1 MKNHLKRIASPKT
14 WFINRKQNVFI
25 LRPNAGGHPLE
36 QGMALGVIL
45 RDFLKLASTMH
56 EIHGLLQL
64 KEVLVDGK
72 RQKDHRSMVGLF
84 DVIAI
89 PELKSYNRLVFD
101 QKGRIIVIEIPVSES
116 NMKISKIVNKSAL
129 SGGKIQFNL
138 YDGKNIISTQKAK
151 VGDSLVLNLSKLEIK
166 KVLPLQVG
174 VSVFL
179 TKGKYAGSMGIL
191 KEIKGTQATYH
202 SNGKD
207 VETAKEYLFV
217 VGEKKPEMHISAEKS
232 SEKNKEKALNV

>member
-14 WFINRKQNVFI
+14 WIIDRKQNVFI

-36 QGMALGVIL
+36 QGMALGVVL
-45 RDFLKLASTMH
+45 RDLLNLASTMH

-84 DVIAI
+84 DVIAV
-89 PELKSYNRLVFD
+89 PELKSYSRLVLD
-101 QKGRIIVIEIPVSES
+101 LKGRLVLAEIPASES

-129 SGGKIQFNL
+129 PGGKIQFNL

-151 VGDSLVLNLSKLEIK
+151 VGDSLVLGLPKLEVK

-174 VSVFL
+174 ASVFL
-179 TKGKYAGSMGIL
+179 TKGKYGGSMGTL
-191 KEIKGTQATYH
+191 KEIKGTQATYT
-202 SNGKD
+202 SNGQN

-217 VGEKKPEMHISAEKS
+217 VGEKKPEMHLSAEKL
-232 SEKNKEKALNV
+232 SEKK